1 MKKMVACVL
10 VLCTIIALAGCGKT
24 QDKSTASKP
33 LDLSLASSDSITEIV
48 IKASG
53 EERHITESNRIKEVV
68 DTVKQIEFKQSKD
81 DDINAPGAI
90 SVTVDLCTE
99 SGTTTITLPCYLYE
113 GNVYSAGADSI
124 KLFGKF
130 FDQQ

>member
-1 MKKMVACVL
+1 MKKMVAYVL
-10 VLCTIIALAGCGKT
+10 VLCAIIALAGCGKS
-24 QDKSTASKP
+24 QDESSESKP
-33 LDLSLASSDSITEIV
+33 LDLSLVLSDSVTEIV

-81 DDINAPGAI
+81 GDINAPGAI
-90 SVTVDLCTE
+90 SVTVDLYTE

-113 GNVYSAGADSI
+113 GNVYSAGVDSI
-124 KLFGKF
+124 KLFGKYF
-130 FDQQ
+130 EQ